1 MKYNISFSYISYIQL
16 KNNNN
21 NNSTCIRKD
30 ILFLSIKKLKSEK
43 KEVLP
48 SIEFLWIIDVFS
60 LVGIIPP
67 NWRTT
72 KINLFKTSWS
82 LN

>member
-21 NNSTCIRKD
+21 NPSTCIRKD

-43 KEVLP
+43 KKKYYPL
-48 SIEFLWIIDVFS
+48 
-60 LVGIIPP
+60 
-67 NWRTT
+67 
-72 KINLFKTSWS
+72 
-82 LN
+82 